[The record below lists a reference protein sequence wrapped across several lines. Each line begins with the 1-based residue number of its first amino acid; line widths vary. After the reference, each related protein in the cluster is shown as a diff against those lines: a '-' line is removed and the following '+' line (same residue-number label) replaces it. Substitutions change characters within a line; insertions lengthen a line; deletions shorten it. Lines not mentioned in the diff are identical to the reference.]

1 MIPMSA
7 TFELSEETLSRLR
20 AEADRRGVSIDNV
33 IAELVAQLPA
43 AKPGRKLSFAGVGG
57 SGTSEAIGRRHRE
70 IIGEEHGDK
79 KASQPNH

>member
-1 MIPMSA
+1 MIRMSA

-20 AEADRRGVSIDNV
+20 AEADRRGVSIDDL

-43 AKPGRKLSFAGVGG
+43 AKPGRKLSFAGGVGG

-70 IIGEEHGDK
+70 IIREEHGDK
-79 KASQPNH
+79 KASDM